1 MSIIGSIFLFI
12 IGVIFMLALAA
23 WLFVRN
29 IMSGFRDG
37 SRRRRANAGSGASK
51 KEQKSSE
58 DSDSELEDGPGR
70 RYYFNRTKTV
80 DKERAEDVDFE
91 EVK

>member
-12 IGVIFMLALAA
+12 IGVIFALALAA
-23 WLFVRN
+23 WLLVRN

-37 SRRRRANAGSGASK
+37 SRKRGANAGDGTSRN
-51 KEQKSSE
+51 EQKP
-58 DSDSELEDGPGR
+58 SDDPDNELEDGPGR

-91 EVK
+91 EVR